1 MPAGSAMNLSPVN
14 MPSLLKP
21 PSAALLKTHSANA
34 TSHRK
39 AFRPLT
45 DYFSNQSRTAS
56 SSAKKHTKR
65 NVHVYS
71 DDSDVSL
78 RSSLDYASHEVET
91 DEEEE
96 HLDGQDEEEECVSLS
111 ASSSDGEINEQDA
124 DNEDV
129 DELRLRLRTAVAVAD
144 SLKGLAEERGEQ
156 LQAAALLRRVE
167 RVRPTTQKQRRKS
180 RTDEARARRA
190 MSIDADALALAVE
203 AAEAWTPDQSAV
215 DVTSKVWS

>member
-96 HLDGQDEEEECVSLS
+96 HLDGQDEEEECVSL
-111 ASSSDGEINEQDA
+111 G
-124 DNEDV
+124 V
-129 DELRLRLRTAVAVAD
+129 GVGGAVVGVGIVVGVGVGVGGPPGHGARIWH
-144 SLKGLAEERGEQ
+144 LTLNP
-156 LQAAALLRRVE
+156 AL
-167 RVRPTTQKQRRKS
+167 TTEKS
-180 RTDEARARRA
+180 VVKIMR
-190 MSIDADALALAVE
+190 SYVE
-203 AAEAWTPDQSAV
+203 AGI
-215 DVTSKVWS
+215 